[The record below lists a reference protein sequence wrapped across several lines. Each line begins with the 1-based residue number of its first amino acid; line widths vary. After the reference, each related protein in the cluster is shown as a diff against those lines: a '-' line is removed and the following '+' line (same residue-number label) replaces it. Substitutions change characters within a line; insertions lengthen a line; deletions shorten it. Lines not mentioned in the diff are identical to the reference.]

1 MLSFSSAAEGT
12 QTLHIMGAMIS
23 RKKHSNTLLQD
34 IAWARSELS
43 RRGVTGPGPLPEY
56 SE

>member
-23 RKKHSNTLLQD
+23 RKKHSNALLQD